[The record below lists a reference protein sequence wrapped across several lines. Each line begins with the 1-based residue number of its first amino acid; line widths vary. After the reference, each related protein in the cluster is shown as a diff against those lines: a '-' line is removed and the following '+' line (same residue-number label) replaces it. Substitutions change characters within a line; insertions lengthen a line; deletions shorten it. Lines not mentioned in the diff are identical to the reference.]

1 MACFAGL
8 DRDGTSRKREAA
20 GAGRAIMVKVEST
33 TTSSTTAAADTP
45 AAVKAATPTKIS
57 ISCNVDDP
65 PPPTSA
71 NGHNGASPK
80 KVAPMEQEG
89 DLRVNKR
96 KHPDVRRPPKLKK
109 ILVLVGVACVSA
121 LIGGGI
127 GAAAATHG
135 RAAPASDAATRP
147 RNIIFMVS
155 DGFGPASA
163 TLARVL
169 RNRVYRPPPTE
180 SGGMQPLALDRF
192 LTGQLHTYSASN
204 LVTDSAAGATAWAC
218 GLKTTNLHVAVDPDE
233 RPRATLM
240 EAAKAAGMATGV
252 AVTSSVTD
260 ATPAAFATH
269 ARRRALQRSIALQL
283 AVNRTADVVLGGGRS
298 YFAPQQLEEAM
309 RRPGGASAASATAAS
324 TAASDE
330 EHEGYAV
337 VHDRDGLLA
346 AARAPLLGLFAE
358 QHLPWEI
365 DRRRQEVPSLAEMAT
380 KAVELLSRK
389 GGDAGFFLLV
399 EGSKIDKAAH
409 PNDAPAH
416 VREVLAYDDAVSAM
430 LDFAA
435 RDGDTLVVS
444 TSDHETGGV
453 ALGRGVV
460 ADADTAEAPLR
471 TRSFAAEAKGA
482 LESAYDFDVH
492 VLAGVTM
499 STEAMVAAALAEVG
513 SPSGASLAAN
523 WTVRRQLSVELVTRL
538 QNAARLGVL
547 ARHELAMVREAVDLY
562 AELGAYGLMR
572 AMGAV
577 ISARANIG
585 WTTFGHTG
593 VDVNLYAT
601 GPGSEQL
608 RGVFENSELGAR
620 IERMMGWDLAALTAT
635 LGTPLISPLDRDDA
649 QLANYTA
656 WI

>member
-1 MACFAGL
+1 
-8 DRDGTSRKREAA
+8 
-20 GAGRAIMVKVEST
+20 MVKVEST
-33 TTSSTTAAADTP
+33 TTSSTEATTDTP
-45 AAVKAATPTKIS
+45 VAVKAASPTKIS
-57 ISCNVDDP
+57 ISCSVDDP
-65 PPPTSA
+65 PPATNG
-71 NGHNGASPK
+71 NGHRHTSPK
-80 KVAPMEQEG
+80 KEVAPMEQEG
-89 DLRVNKR
+89 DLRINKR
-96 KHPDVRRPPKLKK
+96 THPEVRRPPRLKK
-109 ILVLVGVACVSA
+109 ILVLVGVACMSA
-121 LIGGGI
+121 LIGGAV
-127 GAAAATHG
+127 GAAAAHG
-135 RAAPASDAATRP
+135 GAAPASDATSRP

-155 DGFGPASA
+155 DGFGPASV

-180 SGGMQPLALDRF
+180 SGGMQPLALDQF
-192 LTGQLHTYSASN
+192 LTGQLRTYSASN

-218 GLKTTNLHVAVDPDE
+218 GIKTTNLRVAVGPDE
-233 RPRATLM
+233 KPRATLM

-283 AVNRTADVVLGGGRS
+283 AVNRTADVVLGGGRA

-309 RRPGGASAASATAAS
+309 RQRGGGGGASSS
-324 TAASDE
+324 FSSSSS
-330 EHEGYAV
+330 EHEGYEV
-337 VHDRDGLLA
+337 VSDRDGLLA
-346 AARAPLLGLFAE
+346 AERAPLLGLFAE
-358 QHLPWEI
+358 HHLPWEI
-365 DRRRQEVPSLAEMAT
+365 DRIGQRPLAVPSLAEMAS
-380 KAVELLSRK
+380 KAVELLARRA
-389 GGDAGFFLLV
+389 GDKGFFLLV

-416 VREVLAYDDAVSAM
+416 VREVLAYDDAVGAM

-435 RDGDTLVVS
+435 RDGNTLVVS

-460 ADADTAEAPLR
+460 SDAEAAEAPLR
-471 TRSFAAEAKGA
+471 TRSFAAEAKG
-482 LESAYDFDVH
+482 LLDSAYDFDVH
-492 VLAGVTM
+492 VLSGVTM
-499 STEAMVAAALAEVG
+499 STEAMVTAALAEVG
-513 SPSGASLAAN
+513 SPSAASLAAN

-538 QNAARLGVL
+538 QGAARLGVL

-577 ISARANIG
+577 ISARANVG

-593 VDVNLYAT
+593 VDVNLYAM
-601 GPGSEQL
+601 GSGSEQL
-608 RGVFENSELGAR
+608 RGSFENSELGAR
-620 IERMMGWDLAALTAT
+620 IEHMMGWDLAALTAR
-635 LGTPLISPLDRDDA
+635 LGTPLISPLDRDD
-649 QLANYTA
+649 QELANYTA